1 MEYKGATA
9 HIIATC
15 KAASGRIS
23 ESTSFM
29 YLGYTI
35 LHYSIERI
43 ASRGSK
49 KLMLHAL
56 VPVCILPLHTLE
68 GAFFST
74 DA

>member
-9 HIIATC
+9 HITATC
-15 KAASGRIS
+15 KATSGRIS
-23 ESTSFM
+23 ESTSCM

-35 LHYSIERI
+35 HPSSIERI
-43 ASRGSK
+43 ASWGSK

-56 VPVCILPLHTLE
+56 VPFCILPLHTLE

>member
-23 ESTSFM
+23 ESTSCM
-29 YLGYTI
+29 YLGYAI
-35 LHYSIERI
+35 LPYSIARI
-43 ASRGSK
+43 ASCGSQ

-56 VPVCILPLHTLE
+56 VSFCILPLHTLE
-68 GAFFST
+68 DAFFST